1 MNKNIKWSLILSVPV
16 LALAPVAVVASCSS
30 TDSTNSDTKTETKT
44 NAEIRILDL
53 VPEIAENN
61 TVEIFKMGFE
71 QASAEEKQD
80 LVFKNLTK
88 ILTGSHEVK
97 ESKQIINPQL
107 ADIPNDDTKL
117 TLKFKLAAN
126 TWYNSEAKLSDQE
139 SNDFSITIT
148 EFAKAEKPKPTGTKT
163 EANASVKI
171 TDIDPILKDA
181 EAASFKAISAEM
193 LKQMVADKMSVLFKG
208 DHNVKTINDIE
219 SATLE
224 EVTSENT
231 KLTLKVVLK
240 AEKWYKND
248 GKLADA
254 NSSEFSITLTDF
266 KTPGAG
272 VPGGKN

>member
-1 MNKNIKWSLILSVPV
+1 MNKNIKWSLILSAPV
-16 LALAPVAVVASCSS
+16 LALTPVAVVASCSS

-97 ESKQIINPQL
+97 EAKQIIDPQL

-126 TWYNSEAKLSDQE
+126 TWYNSEAKLNDKE

-163 EANASVKI
+163 EANASVKAEA
-171 TDIDPILKDA
+171 IDETLKDVEASNFKKIEA
-181 EAASFKAISAEM
+181 EV
-193 LKQMVADKMSVLFKG
+193 LKQTIVDKMSVLFKG
-208 DHNVKTINDIE
+208 DHNVKMTSDIE
-219 SATLE
+219 SATLAD
-224 EVTSENT
+224 VASQNT
-231 KLTLKVVLK
+231 QLTLKIVLK
-240 AEKWYKND
+240 AQKWYKPD

-266 KTPGAG
+266 KPPTTG